1 VWHCNRGGGFLVL
14 RPNLQ
19 ASVDGWLSHLGLRGW
34 PFACPHPGE
43 LARQVDTD
51 QFGTFSGEPCPAWPA
66 TTVERPLDGVL
77 PPRRLAPLGCR
88 FHHSSAMEKPT
99 YLYEPVERFGEGLT
113 TNRPW
118 NTSALGGVERLN
130 GRVAML
136 GFGAAI
142 LGEWLTGEGIV
153 GQLGLM
159 LRWLLG

>member
-1 VWHCNRGGGFLVL
+1 
-14 RPNLQ
+14 
-19 ASVDGWLSHLGLRGW
+19 
-34 PFACPHPGE
+34 
-43 LARQVDTD
+43 
-51 QFGTFSGEPCPAWPA
+51 
-66 TTVERPLDGVL
+66 
-77 PPRRLAPLGCR
+77 
-88 FHHSSAMEKPT
+88 MEKPT
-99 YLYEPVERFGEGLT
+99 YLYDPVERFGEGLT